1 MRQTTAIGHERSA
14 AHLVTLVTSS
24 CALRAVSAYR
34 PPPLLPA
41 NAAAGLSASW
51 GAYALQRRALAVIAL
66 LLEAGQ
72 EASLATLCTATGA
85 SPAAMVLLRHMG
97 LAQRLMTLAGEAAE
111 AAASAAE
118 PSSSHPHLRRGEA
131 NGTSGQ
137 APGTELAS
145 VIQAPASLLRG
156 RRQRQRQV
164 DWGGE
169 RARLTQEA
177 LLLLK
182 AMLLSRDELRTHALL
197 DLTADPEAQA
207 AAQCAAARLAEA
219 REAWGAGRKPGDSQ
233 SQGMV
238 SPATASLLAS
248 VAGPQQWPELLL
260 APWAQQLMV
269 STSVDPA
276 AAAVSA
282 GGAARA
288 GLLGCSLD
296 AVVTLNSSVHRRFL
310 HRMQH
315 LQQLQRQQQ
324 EQEMAE

>member
-1 MRQTTAIGHERSA
+1 M
-14 AHLVTLVTSS
+14 V
-24 CALRAVSAYR
+24 
-34 PPPLLPA
+34 
-41 NAAAGLSASW
+41 
-51 GAYALQRRALAVIAL
+51 AL

-72 EASLATLCTATGA
+72 EASLAALCTATGA
-85 SPAAMVLLRHMG
+85 SPVAMVLLRHMG

-111 AAASAAE
+111 AAAAAAE
-118 PSSSHPHLRRGEA
+118 PSTSHPHLRRGEA

-137 APGTELAS
+137 VPGAALAS

-156 RRQRQRQV
+156 RRQRQV

-182 AMLLSRDELRTHALL
+182 AMLLSRDELRTHTLL

-207 AAQCAAARLAEA
+207 AVQCAAARLAEA
-219 REAWGAGRKPGDSQ
+219 REAWGAGRKPGDGQ

-238 SPATASLLAS
+238 SPATAALLAS
-248 VAGPQQWPELLL
+248 GAGRQQWPELLL